1 MKKSLF
7 LVVAAAVG
15 VVVAL
20 LRLFPEWARRVAGLL
35 RPVTDVVNPVS
46 RLGQRAR
53 STVPG
58 SAAEA
63 PGAATDVLRPDVT

>member
-20 LRLFPEWARRVAGLL
+20 LRLFPEWARRLAGLL
-35 RPVTDVVNPVS
+35 RPVTQAMKPVS
-46 RLGQRAR
+46 RLGERAR
-53 STVPG
+53 STVPAT
-58 SAAEA
+58 AAEA
-63 PGAATDVLRPDVT
+63 PGAATDALRPDVT